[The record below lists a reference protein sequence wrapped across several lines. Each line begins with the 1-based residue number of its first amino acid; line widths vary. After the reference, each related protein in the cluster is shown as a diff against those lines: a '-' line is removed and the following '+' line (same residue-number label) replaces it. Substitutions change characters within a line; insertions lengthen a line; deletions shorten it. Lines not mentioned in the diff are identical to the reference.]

1 MDMNTYINRPR
12 YFQQGS
18 MSRWMTG
25 VALMGI
31 WMCFLLNGCSPE
43 VQPSSTTSPVSK
55 TSVAVTEAEP
65 TELLASTSTP
75 TVGASPAHLL
85 DTQDLLER
93 AVANLLDADSFE
105 MSVKEIRAYQS
116 TQVDGA
122 VHLIYGEFT
131 TLHTVILSPALKVHS
146 HYEYRY
152 DAQSD
157 FFMDDSY
164 SFERDGRYFTQLVE
178 DSSSGELQEIDYSQ
192 IQPMAGDLF
201 QTLVKYAPQAEFLS
215 EQDGI
220 AVYTL
225 LHPHWYELAGAAGF
239 ADLGLLLGQENGEAL
254 VEQYVQ
260 THFPGVQSVRFTL
273 YVSVTE
279 QHIVKVVV
287 DDRDFMY
294 SVWAEIDRALIEQG
308 ADKASLTVYEVLD
321 ENGAE
326 YRFEHYNAAADFDIP
341 D

>member
-1 MDMNTYINRPR
+1 MKRKNYLPNYYVHAHTA
-12 YFQQGS
+12 
-18 MSRWMTG
+18 RWMKG
-25 VALMGI
+25 LVLIGS
-31 WMCFLLNGCSPE
+31 WMCFWLAGCSPE
-43 VQPSSTTSPVSK
+43 VQPSSTASPVSK
-55 TSVAVTEAEP
+55 TSVAATEAEP
-65 TELLASTSTP
+65 TGFFPSSSTP
-75 TVGASPAHLL
+75 TVNTSPAHLL

-105 MSVKEIRAYQS
+105 MVVKDIRAYQS
-116 TQVDGA
+116 TRSDGT
-122 VHLIYGEFT
+122 VHLTYGEFNT
-131 TLHTVILSPALKVHS
+131 WHTVIFSPTLKVHS

-152 DAQSD
+152 DTQSD
-157 FFMDDSY
+157 FFMNDSY

-178 DSSSGELQEIDYSQ
+178 DSASGELQEMDYTQ
-192 IQPMAGDLF
+192 TQPMAGDLF
-201 QTLVKYAPQAEFLS
+201 QTLVKYARQAEFLS

-239 ADLGLLLGQENGEAL
+239 ADLGLLFGQENEDASL
-254 VEQYVQ
+254 EQYVQ
-260 THFPGVQSVRFTL
+260 THFPGVQTVRFTL

-287 DDRDFMY
+287 DDRDFLY

-326 YRFEHYNAAADFDIP
+326 YRFERYNAAVDFDIP
-341 D
+341 E